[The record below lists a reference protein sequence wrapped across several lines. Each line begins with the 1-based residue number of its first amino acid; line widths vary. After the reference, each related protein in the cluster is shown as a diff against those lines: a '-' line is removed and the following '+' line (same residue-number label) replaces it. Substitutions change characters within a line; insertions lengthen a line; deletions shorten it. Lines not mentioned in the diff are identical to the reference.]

1 MSQNRC
7 WLIISPEELA
17 RIQATCQLRAA
28 ELEAAGIP
36 HQLPDAVVNRPA
48 AQQQLE
54 WSGPSSRTRP
64 PGRPALWC
72 RTFQHQLLTGAVAA
86 FIDRFRF
93 GFNRDQSE
101 KQRGQEQDLLR
112 FQAGSNTL
120 TCRRWAGTAFRTLS
134 ENKNSLNG
142 SELNW
147 RTRSKSCSLEQS

>member
-101 KQRGQEQDLLR
+101 KQRGQRFLCEELVKEVIGIHVLLTRLIFGDGIPRRLLR
-112 FQAGSNTL
+112 RVSLAKPISAPS
-120 TCRRWAGTAFRTLS
+120 RW
-134 ENKNSLNG
+134 
-142 SELNW
+142 
-147 RTRSKSCSLEQS
+147 